1 MLFQVLKDGKVMFWT
16 NYKECIPDDETINAM
31 KKAGYKIK
39 IKKDKGDVK
48 NV

>member
-1 MLFQVLKDGKVMFWT
+1 MIFQVLKDGKVMFWT
-16 NYKECIPDDETINAM
+16 KHKECIPDEETIKAM